1 MNSKN
6 KTVILTMAMAVA
18 FAVTGCGNKQSADTS
33 PAVSSSSETN
43 ETVVASDAADDTSEA
58 ADMNTNSG
66 ENSNILIAYFSV
78 METDGADTVASASRI
93 AVDGKTVGNNEY
105 LASLIQQEIGGGIK
119 LSNSENTG
127 GAKVEIFFLSSQ
139 ETR

>member
-43 ETVVASDAADDTSEA
+43 ETVVASDAADDT
-58 ADMNTNSG
+58 
-66 ENSNILIAYFSV
+66 
-78 METDGADTVASASRI
+78 VASASRI
-93 AVDGKTVGNNEY
+93 AAD
-105 LASLIQQEIGGGIK
+105 
-119 LSNSENTG
+119 G
-127 GAKVEIFFLSSQ
+127 GAVGKQIYIIKSREGKSLSAFSS
-139 ETR
+139 

>member
-139 ETR
+139 ETS

>member
-58 ADMNTNSG
+58 AD
-66 ENSNILIAYFSV
+66 
-78 METDGADTVASASRI
+78 
-93 AVDGKTVGNNEY
+93 
-105 LASLIQQEIGGGIK
+105 
-119 LSNSENTG
+119 G
-127 GAKVEIFFLSSQ
+127 GAVGKQIYIIKSREGKSLSAFSS
-139 ETR
+139 

>member
-1 MNSKN
+1 
-6 KTVILTMAMAVA
+6 MAMAVA
-18 FAVTGCGNKQSADTS
+18 FAVTGCGNKQSADIS

-127 GAKVEIFFLSSQ
+127 GTKVEIFFLSSQ
-139 ETR
+139 ETS

>member
-6 KTVILTMAMAVA
+6 KTVILTMAVA

-66 ENSNILIAYFSV
+66 KNSNILIAYFSV
-78 METDGADTVASASRI
+78 METDGADTVASASRV

-139 ETR
+139 ETS